1 MSQVRIKI
9 GPRNYS
15 IACGP
20 GDEEKV
26 EKFGA
31 LIDQNYAKLGN
42 ARAPQEADN
51 LVFAALFM
59 ADELDEA
66 KTSLSD
72 ARAELAEVR
81 RALQQAQ
88 DDAANAARKAASE
101 TEQATERNGSH
112 RAELKAEIETLRKA
126 EQRARKDVASLKAQL
141 AVWEERARHQHD
153 LFGGP
158 AEDAALSAAIAE
170 KLEALAIRAE
180 GVAEAL
186 EASAPQGRA

>member
-1 MSQVRIKI
+1 MTQVKIKV
-9 GPRNYS
+9 GPRTYS

-26 EKFGA
+26 ERFGA
-31 LIDQNYAKLGN
+31 LIDQNYSRLGN

-66 KTSLSD
+66 KTALTD
-72 ARAELAEVR
+72 ARAELAEVKLE
-81 RALQQAQ
+81 LQRVR
-88 DDAANAARKAASE
+88 DDAANEARKAASASE
-101 TEQATERNGSH
+101 HATERNGSH

-126 EQRARKDVASLKAQL
+126 EQRARKDVASLRAQL

-180 GVAEAL
+180 ATASEL
-186 EASAPQGRA
+186 EGRTVSH

>member
-1 MSQVRIKI
+1 MTHVRIKV
-9 GPRNYS
+9 GPRTYS

-26 EKFGA
+26 QSFGA
-31 LIDQNYAKLGN
+31 LIDQNYAKLGT

-51 LVFAALFM
+51 LVFAALFL

-72 ARAELAEVR
+72 AKAELAEVK
-81 RALQQAQ
+81 RALQLAQ
-88 DDAANAARKAASE
+88 DDAANAAKKAAADNE
-101 TEQATERNGSH
+101 HATERNGTH

-170 KLEALAIRAE
+170 KLEALAFRAE

-186 EASAPQGRA
+186 EASAP